1 MAKPIEF
8 YVPEK
13 AAMPHSEELRKA
25 PVEHAEALL
34 STFELLQLLHDRGIL
49 SLLRGLV
56 AGGDEVISTVTAA
69 VDTQESIRGLRNFLL
84 LTKFFANIPPEVLN
98 RLIETVN
105 AVARRG
111 KSPKA
116 PGMLSLLLR
125 LRSEDSRHA
134 ASVGVDLLEGLGKG
148 L

>member
-1 MAKPIEF
+1 MAKPAEF
-8 YVPEK
+8 YVPAK
-13 AAMPHSEELRKA
+13 GAMPHSEELRKA

-34 STFELLQLLHDRGIL
+34 SAFELLQLLHDRGIL
-49 SLLRGLV
+49 NLLRGLV
-56 AGGDEVISTVTAA
+56 AGGDEVIGAVTAA
-69 VDTQESIRGLRNFLL
+69 VDTQESIRGLRNLLL

-98 RLIETVN
+98 SLLETVN
-105 AVARRG
+105 AGARKE
-111 KSPKA
+111 KSHKA
-116 PGMLSLLLR
+116 PGMLSLLWR